1 MIFITGGTGFLGRHL
16 VSALCRE
23 GVPMRVLTRQPH
35 RYAWLSNYARVDV
48 VQGDLR
54 EEKPLDA
61 LLLGCEQVIHAA
73 GLFSMWG
80 GAGDFYA
87 TNVQGTKHLLEASQ
101 RAGVK
106 RFLYVSTVAVVGE
119 PLKGRS
125 VDETHPCTPS
135 DAYQASKLEAER
147 LVLEANGVG
156 GMQTVVVRPG
166 AFYGA
171 LGNYAFNRLFFTDP
185 MRGIIMQMNGGNY
198 VIFPVY
204 IRDVVQGIQKAMAH
218 GRAGEVYH
226 ICGEC
231 LPHKEAFDIICRQAG
246 LHYPRLNIPN
256 WLGLGFARFLTMIS
270 DITKREPF
278 YPIGL
283 KSYVFNDW
291 NVSSEKAKRELGF
304 TPTPFEEGV
313 RQTLAWYKAGKPP
326 SLPELEC

>member
-23 GVPMRVLTRQPH
+23 GASMRVLTRKPAQN
-35 RYAWLSNYARVDV
+35 AWLKTYARVDV
-48 VQGDLR
+48 VQGDLSA
-54 EEKPLDA
+54 EQSFESA
-61 LLLGCEQVIHAA
+61 LAGCEQVIHAA

-87 TNVQGTKHLLEASQ
+87 TNTQGTARLLKAAQ
-101 RAGVK
+101 VAGVR
-106 RFLYVSTVAVVGE
+106 RFLYVSTIAVIGE
-119 PLKGRS
+119 PQKG
-125 VDETHPCTPS
+125 VVIDETHPCKPS

-147 LVLEANGVG
+147 MVLEANGIG
-156 GMQTVVVRPG
+156 GMQTLVVRPG
-166 AFYGA
+166 AFYGE

-185 MRGIIMQMNGGNY
+185 MRGIIMQMDGGSY

-231 LPHKEAFDIICRQAG
+231 LSHRAAFDEICRQAG
-246 LHYPRLNIPN
+246 LRYPRLNIPR
-256 WLGLGFARFLTMIS
+256 WLGLGFAWLLTS
-270 DITKREPF
+270 VANVTKQEPF

-304 TPTPFEEGV
+304 VPTPFAQGV
-313 RQTLAWYKAGKPP
+313 AQTLAWYKNGKPTH
-326 SLPELEC
+326 LPELEC